1 MKTSDASDDISA
13 DGPAVFGAE
22 AAADRSPRRR
32 SSRTKFGD
40 RLFIL
45 LSRGSAS
52 LVVVVLGGVLVALA
66 LGALPAF
73 REFGPAFVWAD
84 RWSPAKDIFGA
95 AAPIYGTLV
104 TSAIAMVIAVP
115 LSFGIAIFLT
125 ELCPAPLRRPIGVA
139 IELLA
144 GIPSIIYG
152 LWGFFVLAPLMQT
165 FVQPLLIGTLGN
177 LPGIGLLFKGA
188 PYGVGMLTA
197 GVVLAIMALPFIT
210 AVTRDVFATVP
221 AMLRESAYGVG
232 MTTWEVVRYIVIPYC
247 RIGLVGGIMLG
258 LGRALGETMAVTFV
272 IGNSHRIA
280 ASLMAPAT
288 TISASIANEF
298 TEATT
303 PLYTASLI
311 ALGLILSIIT
321 FVVLGLAKWMIQ
333 RSKLH

>member
-1 MKTSDASDDISA
+1 MS
-13 DGPAVFGAE
+13 GLG
-22 AAADRSPRRR
+22 AAAGRPPRPA
-32 SSRTKFGD
+32 RTRFGD

-52 LVVVVLGGVLVALA
+52 LVVAVLGGVLVALA
-66 LGALPAF
+66 LGALPAL
-73 REFGPAFVWAD
+73 REFGPEFVWSD
-84 RWSPAKDIFGA
+84 RWSPAKDLFGA

-125 ELCPAPLRRPIGVA
+125 ELCPPPLRRPIGIA

-152 LWGFFVLAPLMQT
+152 LWGFFVLAPIMQST
-165 FVQPLLIGTLGN
+165 IQPALIATLGN
-177 LPGIGLLFKGA
+177 LPGIGVLFKGA

-221 AMLRESAYGVG
+221 AMLREAAYGVG
-232 MTTWEVVRYIVIPYC
+232 MTTWEVIRHIVIPHC
-247 RIGLVGGIMLG
+247 RTGLVGGIMLG

-298 TEATT
+298 TEATS

-311 ALGLILSIIT
+311 ALGLVLSVIT
-321 FVVLGLAKWMIQ
+321 FFVLGLAKWMIQ
-333 RSKLH
+333 RSTFH

>member
-1 MKTSDASDDISA
+1 MKTSDSSDDIAA
-13 DGPAVFGAE
+13 DGPFVSPRE
-22 AAADRSPRRR
+22 AAADRPVRRR
-32 SSRTKFGD
+32 PAGPKYGD

-45 LSRGSAS
+45 LSRGAAS
-52 LVVVVLGGVLVALA
+52 LVVVLLGGVLVALA

-73 REFGPAFVWAD
+73 REFGPGFIWQD
-84 RWSPAKDIFGA
+84 RWSPAKDVFGA

-125 ELCPAPLRRPIGVA
+125 ELCPAPLRRPIGIA

-152 LWGFFVLAPLMQT
+152 LWGFFVLAPIMQST
-165 FVQPLLIGTLGN
+165 IQPVLIGTLGN
-177 LPGIGLLFKGA
+177 LPGIGVLFKGA

-247 RIGLVGGIMLG
+247 RTGLVGGIMLG

-333 RSKLH
+333 RSGVH

>member
-1 MKTSDASDDISA
+1 MKTSDSSAGTVA
-13 DGPAVFGAE
+13 DGPSMSGLG
-22 AAADRSPRRR
+22 AAAGRPPRPA
-32 SSRTKFGD
+32 RTRFGD

-52 LVVVVLGGVLVALA
+52 LVVAVLGGVLVALA
-66 LGALPAF
+66 LGALPAL
-73 REFGPAFVWAD
+73 REFGPEFVWSD
-84 RWSPAKDIFGA
+84 RWSPAKDLFGA

-125 ELCPAPLRRPIGVA
+125 ELCPPPLRRPIGIA

-152 LWGFFVLAPLMQT
+152 LWGFFVLAPIMQST
-165 FVQPLLIGTLGN
+165 IQPALIATLGN
-177 LPGIGLLFKGA
+177 LPGIGVLFKGA

-221 AMLRESAYGVG
+221 AMLREAAYGVG
-232 MTTWEVVRYIVIPYC
+232 MTTWEVIRHIVIPHC
-247 RIGLVGGIMLG
+247 RTGLVGGIMLG

-298 TEATT
+298 TEATS

-311 ALGLILSIIT
+311 ALGLVLSVIT
-321 FVVLGLAKWMIQ
+321 FFVLGLAKWMIQ
-333 RSKLH
+333 RSTFH

>member
-1 MKTSDASDDISA
+1 MQGVAT
-13 DGPAVFGAE
+13 
-22 AAADRSPRRR
+22 AAKRSRTRPV
-32 SSRTKFGD
+32 RTKFGD

-45 LSRGSAS
+45 LSRGAAS
-52 LVVVVLGGVLVALA
+52 LVVVLLGGVLLALA
-66 LGALPAF
+66 LGALPAL
-73 REFGPAFVWAD
+73 REFGPGFVWAD
-84 RWSPAKDIFGA
+84 RWSPAKDLFGA

-152 LWGFFVLAPLMQT
+152 LWGFFVLAPIMQST
-165 FVQPLLIGTLGN
+165 IQPLLIGTLGN
-177 LPGIGLLFKGA
+177 VPGIGALFKGA

-232 MTTWEVVRYIVIPYC
+232 MTTWEVVRHIVIPYC
-247 RIGLVGGIMLG
+247 RVGLVGGIMLG

-311 ALGLILSIIT
+311 ALGLILSVIT
-321 FVVLGLAKWMIQ
+321 FLVLGLAKWMIQ
-333 RSKLH
+333 RSKLQ